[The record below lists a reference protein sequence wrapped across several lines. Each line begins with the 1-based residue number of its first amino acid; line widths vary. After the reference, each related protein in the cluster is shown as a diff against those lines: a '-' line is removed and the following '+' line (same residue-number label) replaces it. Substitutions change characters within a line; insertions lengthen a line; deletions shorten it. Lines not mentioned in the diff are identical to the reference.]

1 MEQWKEINATEFCYH
16 ITDGTH
22 DSPKAVPEGKFLI
35 TSKHIKND
43 QIDFDSAY
51 KISEEDYFK
60 IVSRSKVDKWD
71 IIISMIGAYCGF
83 CYLQDN
89 NQTDFAIK
97 NVGLFKVGEEYK
109 CKWLYYY
116 LTSPQVKQQLAMMR
130 SGSSQPYIAL
140 NSLRNLKI
148 PCPSKEIMVAVVSIL
163 DSIDKK
169 IRLNRQ
175 INDNLEQQAQALFK
189 SWFVDFEPFKD
200 SEFVD
205 SELGMIPKGWRVFP
219 IKEIAKFSQG
229 TQVPIENQYDTCG
242 NNMIRFIRIVDYTSN
257 NTEPPRYIISDNN
270 QTYCSADDIVMVRYG
285 NIGKIGRRLSGVIA
299 NNLFKIL
306 PIKFITSNFLYYFFN
321 QDVIQKFIIASA
333 AGSAMP
339 AIKHSTFGNI
349 YIAIPPQ
356 SIIESFDKLCSSVE
370 EIILKNL
377 KENDSLISLR
387 DTLLPR
393 LMSGELKINEINY

>member
-116 LTSPQVKQQLAMMR
+116 LTSPQGKQQLAMMR

-200 SEFVD
+200 GEFVN
-205 SELGMIPKGWRVFP
+205 SELGMIPKGWEVTNLGNVTTECKEKVGNREDVKVLSPVTTGELLLSEEYFTKQVFSDS
-219 IKEIAKFSQG
+219 IAK
-229 TQVPIENQYDTCG
+229 Y
-242 NNMIRFIRIVDYTSN
+242 IVVKPTEFAYNPARVNIGSLGINTFDFDGCVSPVYVVFR
-257 NTEPPRYIISDNN
+257 TEPKYHHFF
-270 QTYCSADDIVMVRYG
+270 
-285 NIGKIGRRLSGVIA
+285 
-299 NNLFKIL
+299 NLFRKR
-306 PIKFITSNFLYYFFN
+306 
-321 QDVIQKFIIASA
+321 
-333 AGSAMP
+333 
-339 AIKHSTFGNI
+339 
-349 YIAIPPQ
+349 
-356 SIIESFDKLCSSVE
+356 ESFKT
-370 EIILKNL
+370 EINSRAIGGVRQTLNYK
-377 KENDSLISLR
+377 DFSLISLIYPPIDVIEDFNEIYSSLLHQIDNSKEENKKLSQLR

-393 LMSGELKINEINY
+393 LMSGELKINEINC